1 MKKLKN
7 TYIRTFVVVF
17 ALIVSGL
24 CHAMEETTTAGDDS
38 VNVSLLTCSPGNEVY
53 SLYGHTALRY
63 HDLRTGED
71 WTFNYGVFNFRK
83 PFFSLRFMVGLT
95 DYELGVLPFQLFR
108 QEYMRHGRSVSE
120 QVLNLTPQEKHRL
133 KAALAENYR
142 PENRE
147 YRYNFFRDN
156 CTTRAR
162 DMVERSIVGEQLFY
176 PAQQPL
182 NAGVG
187 ELPTL
192 REMIHKYCE
201 GHPWARFSNDLCLG
215 LTADITMT
223 WREQQFL
230 PELLMADFSESYIV
244 DNSGGTR
251 PLVRATRTVVDPG
264 VRFVEEEFPLTPT
277 ECFALLLA
285 VTVGIAIIEY
295 KRKRTFV
302 VWDVVLMAL
311 TGLSGILLT
320 VFFCSQ
326 HPTTS
331 TNLLILLINPLPLFF
346 IYKVAR
352 RRPTMYWKLSVLM
365 IILFFLGFF
374 VQVYAEGMLL
384 LALSL
389 LVRSIVNIKL
399 NKA

>member
-1 MKKLKN
+1 M
-7 TYIRTFVVVF
+7 
-17 ALIVSGL
+17 VSGL
-24 CHAMEETTTAGDDS
+24 CHATGETSTAGDDS
-38 VNVSLLTCSPGNEVY
+38 VEVSLLTCAPGSEVY

-83 PFFSLRFMVGLT
+83 PFFSLRFMIGLT

-108 QEYMRHGRSVSE
+108 QEYMRHGRGVSE
-120 QVLNLTPQEKHRL
+120 QVLDLTPQEKQRL

-162 DMVERSIVGEQLFY
+162 DMVERSIVGEKLFY

-182 NAGVG
+182 KAGG
-187 ELPTL
+187 EELPTL

-201 GHPWARFSNDLCLG
+201 GHPWARFFDDLCLG
-215 LTADITMT
+215 LTADMRMT

-230 PELLMADFSESYIV
+230 PEMLMADFSESYV
-244 DNSGGTR
+244 VGNSGETR
-251 PLVRATRTVVDPG
+251 PLVKDTRTVVAPG
-264 VRFVEEEFPLTPT
+264 VRFVEEEFPLSPT
-277 ECFALLLA
+277 ECFALLFA
-285 VTVGIAIIEY
+285 VSAVVAIVEY
-295 KRKRTFV
+295 RRKRTFV

-311 TGLSGILLT
+311 TGVAGILLT
-320 VFFCSQ
+320 LFFCSQ

-352 RRPTMYWKLSVLM
+352 RRPTVYWKLSALTIV
-365 IILFFLGFF
+365 LFFLGYFI
-374 VQVYAEGMLL
+374 QVYAEGMML
-384 LALSL
+384 LALNL
-389 LVRSIVNIKL
+389 LVRSSVNIKL